1 MTARVTL
8 LDSPDISLMGRL
20 ANLSAHGLSL
30 ILDRELPAGTS
41 VKVQWG
47 TAEFSG
53 EVIYCR
59 HNGHEFLSG
68 LRVEDPVYDTARSSL
83 SGKGLP

>member
-8 LDSPDISLMGRL
+8 VDSPDTSLMGRL

-30 ILDRELPAGTS
+30 ILERELPVDTS

-47 TAEFSG
+47 TAGFSG
-53 EVIYCR
+53 EVIYCQ
-59 HNGHEFLSG
+59 HNGHEFLAG